1 MSLPDPADRLRSRVD
16 AWSRTTSAVRG
27 DPIALT
33 ARRDGRRIRYGA
45 PSSEV
50 TAMNANPQLGPL
62 ESKIMEVLWVT
73 ADAAT
78 PAQVLEALH
87 EDLAYTTVMT
97 ILTRLWKK
105 GVVTRSRE
113 GRAYAYAPKVSKPEF
128 VAERMSGEL
137 HGAADHAAVLNRF
150 VDKLHRADVEALRDL
165 LADLDEPR

>member
-1 MSLPDPADRLRSRVD
+1 
-16 AWSRTTSAVRG
+16 
-27 DPIALT
+27 
-33 ARRDGRRIRYGA
+33 
-45 PSSEV
+45 
-50 TAMNANPQLGPL
+50 MNANPQLGPL